1 MEGFVK
7 KYANFFKRWKTKY
20 IIVNSYSI
28 SFYSKDKSKL
38 NYSMPLC
45 NSIITTKSQKSKSIT
60 ITFENKHTIFLKAF
74 STEEKVKWLLVMDKA
89 SHSKPPENSE
99 SKVLPNIDDIFSI
112 KEKIIKI
119 LKTSIFNK
127 NSPLDSSILKLS
139 TNISLVDSKVLDII
153 NAIMSEGKIQQ
164 ESEQKISEE
173 VKEKG
178 KIDNELPVKEKS
190 KEKQIQLLD
199 LCKDLMNCNEI
210 LKVIF

>member
-45 NSIITTKSQKSKSIT
+45 NSIITTKSKKSKSIT
-60 ITFENKHTIFLKAF
+60 ITFENKQTIFLKAF

-99 SKVLPNIDDIFSI
+99 AKVLPNIDDIFSI